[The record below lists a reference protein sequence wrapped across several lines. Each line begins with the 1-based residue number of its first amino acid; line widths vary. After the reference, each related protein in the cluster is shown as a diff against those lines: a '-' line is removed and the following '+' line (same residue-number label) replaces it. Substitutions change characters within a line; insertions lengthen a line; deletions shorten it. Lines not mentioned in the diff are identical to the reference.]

1 MTEAEQPIIDYS
13 GAIEFEAINQPSGEK
28 FILFEVGNRV
38 CAVRAASVL
47 EVAHSLAISVIPNSP
62 SWLLG
67 LSIFRGV
74 PLAMVQPQV
83 LITGI
88 VKHEATR
95 NFKTIIFRGR
105 EDEIQ
110 LALPVD
116 RINEMISFPGPG
128 ELDPELPNVDGRIR
142 NGTPILFADPYRF
155 IEELKE
161 GGR

>member
-13 GAIEFEAINQPSGEK
+13 GAIEFEALNHSSGEK
-28 FILFEVGNRV
+28 FILFEAGNRV
-38 CAVRAASVL
+38 CAVPAASVL
-47 EVAHSLAISVIPNSP
+47 EVAHSLAVSVIPNSP

-83 LITGI
+83 LITGL
-88 VKHEATR
+88 VKHGAAR
-95 NFKTIIFRGR
+95 NFKTIIFRSRDG
-105 EDEIQ
+105 EVQ

-116 RINEMISFPGPG
+116 RINEMISFPASA
-128 ELDPELPNVDGRIR
+128 ELDPDVPNVDASIR
-142 NGTPILFADPYRF
+142 NGTPVLFVDPYRF